1 MITKLLASICKK
13 VLNTL
18 LRNYF
23 FSFAFFLLACLSV
36 SAQTAVT
43 VTSVAQLATV
53 AAQSDQIVTMT
64 PDLYKMTDYLYSSEF
79 IAANTPADE
88 FGRRAMI
95 RFSGS
100 NNTFDF
106 TGVTI
111 NVDTAL
117 LNDLGNNVIEFHL
130 TGNNINFKGL
140 TVTDI
145 GYEPTKSGGQS
156 FVVSGDDT
164 VVENVTLNMKG
175 SSPYGYGDLLGKGGP
190 NLVPMRKHSGLLVNG
205 LNITIKG
212 CSIYSESFGHLFFV
226 QGGRNVLFED
236 CYAEA
241 VTRTTDAMLAETSG
255 LAYDLNFE
263 AVYKNY
269 EGNSVITPGYTKSL
283 SEVGFRTYGEGAGN
297 TTAGVTLINC
307 TARNARVGFALEVGG
322 PILIQNCEATGC
334 EAGYNINEGK
344 IENSRGDAVNGPL
357 LYLSGSDTEV
367 ELELM
372 PTLPTTTLHAIATI
386 SGTNHKVTLTKWQ
399 DNKRTQD
406 HKILVGATRPS
417 GTNPFSPL
425 GSETT
430 SGITLN
436 NCTEM
441 PVEVL
446 ATTSASTINTTGTV
460 TNNGSGNTIITNSCV
475 GIENLNFDDGTY
487 TYTVLGTNPNQCKVT
502 GFVSGQETANAI
514 IPGVANNGSV
524 PFNVVA
530 IGDSAF
536 NAKTV
541 ITSVTLPSSVTSIGN
556 DAFSLCTSLVTINL
570 INIVTYGSNSFSGCS
585 ELTLA
590 PLDLTNAVSAGNY
603 AFFNCSKITSVIVP
617 GAVTFGDGVLR
628 NTGITSFTI
637 PSEWTVLPA
646 QMIRD
651 CKSITSINIPSTVTT
666 MGVAAFRGCTGITD
680 IQVNW
685 TTSGAIPS
693 ATVSNLFNGLTLSG
707 INLLVPTNTASFYE
721 AAAVWTDFNIGVGT
735 LSTNKLEQELGFSFY
750 PNPTSG
756 IVSIKSKQLNNAS
769 VGVYDLNGRELLN
782 QSISGASSEI
792 NVSNL
797 ASGIYLFKVQV
808 ENGVFVKRIVK
819 Q

>member
-1 MITKLLASICKK
+1 MITKLHTSICKK
-13 VLNTL
+13 EFNFSK
-18 LRNYF
+18 RNYF
-23 FSFAFFLLACLSV
+23 FFWTFFLLTCFSV
-36 SAQTAVT
+36 SAQVT
-43 VTSVAQLATV
+43 VTSVAELATV
-53 AAQSDQIVTMT
+53 AAQSDQTVTMT
-64 PDLYKMTDYLYSSEF
+64 PGVYNMTDYLSSSTV
-79 IAANTPADE
+79 IANVTPADAYD
-88 FGRRAMI
+88 RRAMI

-100 NNTFDF
+100 NNTFVF

-117 LNDLGNNVIEFHL
+117 LNDLGGNVIEFHL

-145 GYEPTKSGGQS
+145 GYEPTASGGQS

-175 SSPYGYGDLLGKGGP
+175 SSPYGYGDLLGKGGGS
-190 NLVPMRKHSGLLVNG
+190 LVAMRKHSGLLVGGKNV
-205 LNITIKG
+205 TIKG

-255 LAYDLNFE
+255 PAFNLNFE

-283 SEVGFRTYGEGAGN
+283 SEVGFRTYGSGAEGFD
-297 TTAGVTLINC
+297 TAGVTLINC

-334 EAGYNINEGK
+334 ESGFNITEGK
-344 IENSRGDAVNGPL
+344 VENSRGDAVNGPL

-372 PTLPTTTLHAIATI
+372 PTLPTTIVHAVATI
-386 SGTNHKVTLTKWQ
+386 SGTNHQVTLTKWN
-399 DNKRTQD
+399 DETRTQD
-406 HKILVGATRPS
+406 HKILVGATRPA

-441 PVEVL
+441 PIEIL
-446 ATTSASTINTTGTV
+446 STTSASTINTTGSVINDGT
-460 TNNGSGNTIITNSCV
+460 GNTVITNSCV
-475 GIENLNFDDGTY
+475 GIANLNFDDGMY

-502 GFVSGQETANAI
+502 GFVSGQETATAV
-514 IPGVANNGSV
+514 IPAVANNNSIPFSV
-524 PFNVVA
+524 VSV
-530 IGDSAF
+530 GDSAF
-536 NAKTV
+536 TAKT
-541 ITSVTLPSSVTSIGN
+541 IMTSVSLPSSVTSVGN
-556 DAFSLCTSLVTINL
+556 DAFSLCTSLETINL
-570 INIVTYGSNSFSGCS
+570 TNIVTYGSNSFSGCS
-585 ELTLA
+585 ELALA
-590 PLDLTNAVSAGNY
+590 PLDLTNAVSVGNY
-603 AFFNCSKITSVIVP
+603 AFYNCVKITSVVVP
-617 GAVTFGDGVLR
+617 GTVTFGDGVLR

-637 PSEWTVLPA
+637 PSEWTVLPV

-666 MGVAAFRGCTGITD
+666 MGIAAFRGCTGLTD
-680 IQVNW
+680 VQVNW
-685 TTSGAIPS
+685 TTSSAIPS
-693 ATVSNLFNGLTLSG
+693 ATVSNLFTGLTLSS
-707 INLLVPTNTASFYE
+707 INLLVPTNTAAFYE

-735 LSTNKLEQELGFSFY
+735 LSKGENKLTNSNVKLY
-750 PNPTSG
+750 PNPATNTVNISNAFDTSLEIYNIQG
-756 IVSIKSKQLNNAS
+756 VLEITVKISENEKVISLEKLNS
-769 VGVYDLNGRELLN
+769 GVHFLKFTSN
-782 QSISGASSEI
+782 QGT
-792 NVSNL
+792 
-797 ASGIYLFKVQV
+797 
-808 ENGVFVKRIVK
+808 IVK
-819 Q
+819 KLIKL